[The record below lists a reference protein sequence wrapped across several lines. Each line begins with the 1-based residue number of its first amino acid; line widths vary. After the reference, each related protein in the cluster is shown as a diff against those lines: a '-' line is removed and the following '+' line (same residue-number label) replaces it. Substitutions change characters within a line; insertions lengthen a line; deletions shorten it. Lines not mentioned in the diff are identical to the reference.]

1 MAQTFEPGQTVYL
14 PDGREAEYV
23 LANGSDHL
31 VRIIHEVE
39 GRYDEPP
46 YSYPSDKIT
55 PAREVYASAPVEV
68 WDKKI
73 LAKRRVLR
81 ELDRELTA
89 KRWELK
95 DIEKD
100 KLEMR
105 EAAAKYPCIQQ
116 ALDFIEGRIT
126 HVVIYDYG
134 GAQIKT
140 LPEAFEDV
148 DTWGGG
154 RRVGGMKLLNLFGTD
169 EKGCSVAWG
178 LNHYR
183 DASGSVKYKIEPAHS
198 EGHAM
203 QIVGKVLTEALEAWR
218 AGKTPEI
225 NIKGTLDNNP
235 WLTAPDDWI
244 SHTETQKWKKRE
256 AKMKKLRA
264 ELAELEND
272 ATKQRIKQF
281 LEKGSNDEK

>member
-1 MAQTFEPGQTVYL
+1 MKKVFEPGQIVYL

-23 LANGSDHL
+23 LANGHEHL
-31 VRIIHEVE
+31 VRVTYEVE
-39 GRYDEPP
+39 GIDGEPDH
-46 YSYPSDKIT
+46 SYPSDKIT
-55 PAREVYASAPVEV
+55 TTREVYASAPVEV
-68 WDKKI
+68 WDKQV
-73 LAKRRVLR
+73 LAKRRMLR

-89 KRWELK
+89 KQWELK

-105 EAAAKYPCIQQ
+105 KGAAKYPCIQQ

-126 HVVIYDYG
+126 HVVVYEYW
-134 GAQIKT
+134 GAEIKT

-154 RRVGGMKLLNLFGTD
+154 RRVGGMNLLNLFGTD
-169 EKGCSVAWG
+169 EKGRSVAWG
-178 LNHYR
+178 LNQYR
-183 DASGSVKYKIEPAHS
+183 DGSGSVRYKIEPAHS

-203 QIVGKVLTEALEAWR
+203 QIVGKVLTEALEVWR

-225 NIKGTLDNNP
+225 NIKGTLEKNP

-244 SHTETQKWKKRE
+244 AHIEAKKAEKRE
-256 AKMKKLRA
+256 AKIEKLRA
-264 ELAELEND
+264 ELSELEGD
-272 ATKQRIKQF
+272 ATEQRIKRF
-281 LEKGSNDEK
+281 LKEGKRT

>member
-1 MAQTFEPGQTVYL
+1 MKKVFEPGQIVYL

-23 LANGSDHL
+23 LANGHEHL
-31 VRIIHEVE
+31 VRVTYKVE
-39 GRYDEPP
+39 GIDGEPD

-55 PAREVYASAPVEV
+55 TTREVYASEPVEV
-68 WDKKI
+68 WGKQV
-73 LAKRRVLR
+73 LSKRLMLR

-105 EAAAKYPCIQQ
+105 KGAAKHPCIQQ

-134 GAQIKT
+134 GAQIRT

-148 DTWGGG
+148 NTWGGG

-169 EKGCSVAWG
+169 DKDHSVAWG
-178 LNHYR
+178 LNQYR
-183 DASGSVKYKIEPAHS
+183 DGSGSVKYKIEPAHS

-218 AGKTPEI
+218 AGRTPEI
-225 NIKGTLDNNP
+225 NIKGTLDKNP

-244 SHTETQKWKKRE
+244 AHIEAKKVEKRE
-256 AKMKKLRA
+256 AKIEKLRA
-264 ELAELEND
+264 ELAELEGEV
-272 ATKQRIKQF
+272 TELRIKRF
-281 LEKGSNDEK
+281 LKEGKRT

>member
-1 MAQTFEPGQTVYL
+1 MKSKLEPGQTVYL

-39 GRYDEPP
+39 GCYDEPP

-73 LAKRRVLR
+73 LAKHERIA
-81 ELDRELTA
+81 ELNQELEA

-140 LPEAFEDV
+140 LPDAFEDV
-148 DTWGGG
+148 NTWGGG

-169 EKGCSVAWG
+169 EKGRSVAWG

-183 DASGSVKYKIEPAHS
+183 DGSGSVKYKIEPAHS

-203 QIVGKVLTEALEAWR
+203 QIVGKALTESLEAWR

-225 NIKGTLDNNP
+225 NIKGTLDKNT

-244 SHTETQKWKKRE
+244 AHIEAKKEKKRQE
-256 AKMKKLRA
+256 KIEKLRA

-281 LEKGSNDEK
+281 LKKGSNNEK